1 MSKNITKVAE
11 KIVLK
16 GPPNLDF
23 ILKRSL
29 EEKKDEFC
37 NGKISPIAILASSL
51 QRFFPYV
58 QCYIATVCSKKC

>member
-1 MSKNITKVAE
+1 MSKNIKKVAE

-29 EEKKDEFC
+29 ERKKKMNFVMA
-37 NGKISPIAILASSL
+37 KY
-51 QRFFPYV
+51 RR
-58 QCYIATVCSKKC
+58 